1 MSLLE
6 LSGRP
11 FTVFD
16 PENDEH
22 REFYYEFVKHGT
34 WGRCPYRFV
43 VPEDHGNLVTMI
55 QRSLVKYYV
64 EQEFQPKRKR
74 VRIVVKKQQQSS

>member
-1 MSLLE
+1 MSVLE

-11 FTVFD
+11 FIVFD
-16 PENDEH
+16 PTNGEH
-22 REFYYEFVKHGT
+22 REYYYEFVKEGT

-55 QRSLVKYYV
+55 QRSLVQYYV
-64 EQEFQPKRKR
+64 EQEFAPRR
-74 VRIVVKKQQQSS
+74 RRIRVVKKQQTSG

>member
-1 MSLLE
+1 MSVLE

-16 PENDEH
+16 PANDEH
-22 REFYYEFVKHGT
+22 REFYYQFVKQGT
-34 WGRCPYRFV
+34 WGSCPYRFV

-55 QRSLVKYYV
+55 QRSLVTYYV
-64 EQEFQPKRKR
+64 EQEFEPRRKR
-74 VRIVVKKQQQSS
+74 VRIVKRERTPG

>member
-1 MSLLE
+1 MSVLE

-11 FTVFD
+11 FIVFNPAD
-16 PENDEH
+16 EEH
-22 REFYYEFVKHGT
+22 REYYYEFVKEGT

-55 QRSLVKYYV
+55 QRSLVTFYV
-64 EQEFQPKRKR
+64 NQEFGRKR
-74 VRIVVKKQQQSS
+74 RVAKKQRK

>member
-1 MSLLE
+1 MSVLE

-16 PENDEH
+16 PANDEH
-22 REFYYEFVKHGT
+22 RRFYYEFVKQGT

-55 QRSLVKYYV
+55 QRSLVKHYV
-64 EQEFQPKRKR
+64 EQEFEPKRKR
-74 VRIVVKKQQQSS
+74 VRIVVKKQQNKG

>member
-1 MSLLE
+1 MSVLE

-11 FTVFD
+11 FVVFD

-22 REFYYEFVKHGT
+22 REFYYEFVKEGT

-55 QRSLVKYYV
+55 QRSLVTYYV
-64 EQEFQPKRKR
+64 EQEFAPRR
-74 VRIVVKKQQQSS
+74 RRIRVVKKQQNNG